1 MKKFNL
7 CIILIMCI
15 VLLSSCNHNE
25 EEPPVGVMGLEH
37 IDGYIS
43 DESGNMLKGIR
54 VEVYLDDSLK
64 IPYLESEYDW
74 DSLGNMVP
82 VRARHITH
90 TNEEGRYYR
99 GQPAIGPEKKDVY
112 VVAIDTTEVYES
124 QTKKGQIEYT
134 DIILPWNGGIGR
146 TGAGRV
152 DFTLY
157 PKK

>member
-1 MKKFNL
+1 MTKFYWY
-7 CIILIMCI
+7 IATIMCVI
-15 VLLSSCNHNE
+15 LLSACNHNE

-43 DESGNMLKGIR
+43 DENGNMLKSIR

-64 IPYLESEYDW
+64 IPYLESEYDL

-82 VRARHITH
+82 VRARHITY
-90 TNEEGRYYR
+90 TDEEGHYYR

-112 VVAIDTTEVYES
+112 VVAIDTTGFYEP

-146 TGAGRV
+146 TGGGRV
-152 DFTLY
+152 DFTMY